1 MRDLWSVLTF
11 AAGSLVSPAAALVV
25 LVTCGAGCRK
35 ETIDKPDAPG
45 MDDVLDALNAPNGT
59 FDTAT
64 AGAVRAGL
72 DDATN
77 GLLGAGLPD
86 RILEGI
92 RSAIA
97 AAEKD
102 GKNTTEPKA
111 VAVRPG
117 AIGPRAFVG
126 EGFGRITRICDG
138 WGAEPAP
145 DPANGRLAL
154 TFTFAETGLDPIV
167 WGDVEACLY
176 LLGPKR
182 LRLEPGKTEN
192 DLRLYVGE
200 TRKVA
205 DLGTTPVVLA
215 LDVVGTLDDRSV
227 SGRLVVRFVA
237 KAKAVELLVPV
248 SDGNVVVTVDGGSP
262 STVRAKNGT
271 FQCDAQRRCKSASG
285 AEVVL

>member
-1 MRDLWSVLTF
+1 MREPWSI
-11 AAGSLVSPAAALVV
+11 APAVTALVIF
-25 LVTCGAGCRK
+25 VTCGAACRK

-45 MDDVLDALNAPNGT
+45 MSDVLDALNTPNGT
-59 FDTAT
+59 FDTAS
-64 AGAVRAGL
+64 AAAVRAGI

-77 GLLGAGLPD
+77 GLLAAGLPD
-86 RILEGI
+86 RILDGI
-92 RSAIA
+92 QSAIA
-97 AAEKD
+97 DAEKNS
-102 GKNTTEPKA
+102 KNTTETKTL
-111 VAVRPG
+111 VVQEG
-117 AIGPRAFVG
+117 AMGPRAFAG

-138 WGAEPAP
+138 WAAEPAP
-145 DPANGRLAL
+145 EPGNGTLAL

-182 LRLEPGKTEN
+182 LKLEPGKTEN

-200 TRKVA
+200 NRKVA

-215 LDVVGTLDDRSV
+215 LDVLATLDDKPV
-227 SGRLVVRFVA
+227 SGKLVVRFVA

-248 SDGNVVVTVDGGSP
+248 SDGSIVVTVDSGSP

-271 FQCDAQRRCKSASG
+271 FQCDAQRRCRSQSG